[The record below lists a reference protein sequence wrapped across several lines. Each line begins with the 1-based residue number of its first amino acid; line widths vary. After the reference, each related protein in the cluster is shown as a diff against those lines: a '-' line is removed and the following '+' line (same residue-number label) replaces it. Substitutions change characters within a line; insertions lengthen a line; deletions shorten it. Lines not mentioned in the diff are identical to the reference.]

1 MWWKDLE
8 NIIFYKFL
16 YKPITRI
23 KTFPT
28 EKKLLMFLNVAKSFG
43 NKPEAIIL
51 LFNVYILAKYL
62 DNDQHF
68 LIVFNLVWL
77 RNAGCWEVN
86 WLKFSS
92 IKFPLLPHKKC
103 HDGDNARNCKQ
114 IIISLGLILIATKC
128 KMKWSQYKIKT
139 RHFKDRDGLGFCG

>member
-1 MWWKDLE
+1 MLQKVSF
-8 NIIFYKFL
+8 I
-16 YKPITRI
+16 
-23 KTFPT
+23 
-28 EKKLLMFLNVAKSFG
+28 SFG

-51 LFNVYILAKYL
+51 LNVNILAKYL

-103 HDGDNARNCKQ
+103 HDGDNARNYKQ

-128 KMKWSQYKIKT
+128 EIKKSQYKIKT
-139 RHFKDRDGLGFCG
+139 GQFKDRGGVGFCGLFWGK

>member
-28 EKKLLMFLNVAKSFG
+28 ERNFWCFWMLQKVSFISFG
-43 NKPEAIIL
+43 NKPAAFIL
-51 LFNVYILAKYL
+51 LNVYILAKYL

-103 HDGDNARNCKQ
+103 HDGDNARNCKE
-114 IIISLGLILIATKC
+114 IIISLRLILIATKC
-128 KMKWSQYKIKT
+128 KIKKINIK
-139 RHFKDRDGLGFCG
+139 